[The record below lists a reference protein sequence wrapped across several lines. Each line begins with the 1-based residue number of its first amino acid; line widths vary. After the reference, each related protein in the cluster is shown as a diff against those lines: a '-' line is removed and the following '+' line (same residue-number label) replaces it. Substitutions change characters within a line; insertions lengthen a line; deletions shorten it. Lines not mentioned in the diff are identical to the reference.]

1 MIPIL
6 VLTLVLFQP
15 QAALEGE
22 WVVEI
27 VNNIK
32 VMPESLVTITFGG
45 TGVMGQGSC
54 NSYTGTYR
62 TTAGGIKF
70 ESILTTMRACDDA
83 RMSQE
88 RDFLGLLREV
98 TSYEIAPGAT
108 LLLKTGAGKT
118 ITARRRAK

>member
-1 MIPIL
+1 M
-6 VLTLVLFQP
+6 
-15 QAALEGE
+15 
-22 WVVEI
+22 EI

-98 TSYEIAPGAT
+98 TSYELQQVLHFYSRPAPGKRSPRAAGRSKEELTNSRT
-108 LLLKTGAGKT
+108 LLKSSPGQTPAG
-118 ITARRRAK
+118 

>member
-6 VLTLVLFQP
+6 VMSLLLFQP
-15 QAALEGE
+15 QGGLEGE

-45 TGVMGQGSC
+45 TGVMGQSSC

-83 RMSQE
+83 RMNQE

-98 TSYEIAPGAT
+98 TSYEIGPSGA
-108 LLLKTGAGKT
+108 LLLKTDAGKT
-118 ITARRRAK
+118 ISARRRAK